1 MGVCFSTLIYFKVAA
16 SRGSDVLQNVLGD
29 RFDGILCVDRWGAYQ
44 KYHNGKFQFC
54 WAHLKRDIK
63 KLQDAGVDNKNPETI
78 DFADKINRLRKRIM
92 RQWHRFKD
100 GKIDRDSLKLRTAPV
115 RSEMKS
121 LLEEHLESEIDEV
134 RKVSKG
140 LFSRWMAFTFIFRD
154 GVEPTNNIAE
164 QGIRPA
170 VQ

>member
-1 MGVCFSTLIYFKVAA
+1 
-16 SRGSDVLQNVLGD
+16 
-29 RFDGILCVDRWGAYQ
+29 
-44 KYHNGKFQFC
+44 
-54 WAHLKRDIK
+54 
-63 KLQDAGVDNKNPETI
+63 
-78 DFADKINRLRKRIM
+78 M

-100 GKIDRDSLKLRTAPV
+100 GKIDRDSLKLRTAPI

-140 LFSRWMAFTFIFRD
+140 LFSRWDGLFTFIFRD

-170 VQ
+170 VQWRKVCFGSRSYRGAVLTSRLLTATRTCWLQKRNPLEFLVECITKHKKTDEPFATLLKDVA